1 MDLVWDF
8 DGTLA
13 TGRGHWPG
21 TLCEVLARERP
32 DLAVTAADIRP
43 HLQAGFP
50 WHTPEVVRPTCSAD
64 EWWAALQPVF
74 AGAYRAGAGLETKEA
89 ERLAEVVREV
99 YLDPGRWRLF
109 DDVIPVLRAL
119 RARGWRHVVLSNH
132 VPELPQIVER
142 LGLQEHVEA
151 ILCSADIGAEKPH
164 RQAFEALFARYPS
177 ARTGWMIGD
186 SWRADVCGAQA
197 VGMRAI
203 LVRERHLEAP
213 VQCDTLHDVV
223 PIVEGGS
230 P

>member
-1 MDLVWDF
+1 
-8 DGTLA
+8 
-13 TGRGHWPG
+13 
-21 TLCEVLARERP
+21 
-32 DLAVTAADIRP
+32 
-43 HLQAGFP
+43 
-50 WHTPEVVRPTCSAD
+50 
-64 EWWAALQPVF
+64 
-74 AGAYRAGAGLETKEA
+74 
-89 ERLAEVVREV
+89 
-99 YLDPGRWRLF
+99 
-109 DDVIPVLRAL
+109 
-119 RARGWRHVVLSNH
+119 VLSNH

-151 ILCSADIGAEKPH
+151 VLCSADIGAEKPH

-186 SWRADVCGAQA
+186 SWRGDVCGAQA